1 MAGCQRHGANS
12 GNDNNNQ
19 ECDNRDV
26 ILKGLGEQLHQIQER
41 LEHLEVAGRGPNCQE
56 GGAAHEGVHRHAH
69 RCFQNNS
76 SSEDE
81 DGINHFADPHDNSSD
96 AEDICSQNSIGNHRN
111 NFHLRV
117 DLSEFEGRFDPDGFI
132 GWINTTDHVFAYKGI
147 PDEDKVLLAS

>member
-19 ECDNRDV
+19 ERDNRDV

-41 LEHLEVAGRGPNCQE
+41 LERLEAACRRPRRQE
-56 GGAAHEGVHRHAH
+56 GAAHEGVRRHAH

-81 DGINHFADPHDNSSD
+81 DGIKKRIFVLKILLAIMETISD
-96 AEDICSQNSIGNHRN
+96 YMLIFLN
-111 NFHLRV
+111 LR
-117 DLSEFEGRFDPDGFI
+117 EGFI
-132 GWINTTDHVFAYKGI
+132 LMD
-147 PDEDKVLLAS
+147 VLIG

>member
-1 MAGCQRHGANS
+1 MAGRQRRRANS
-12 GNDNNNQ
+12 GNDNNNNQ
-19 ECDNRDV
+19 ERDHRDV

-81 DGINHFADPHDNSSD
+81 DGIKKRIFVLKILLAIIETISNYMLIFLN
-96 AEDICSQNSIGNHRN
+96 
-111 NFHLRV
+111 LR
-117 DLSEFEGRFDPDGFI
+117 EGFI
-132 GWINTTDHVFAYKGI
+132 LMD
-147 PDEDKVLLAS
+147 VLIG

>member
-19 ECDNRDV
+19 ERDNRDV

-81 DGINHFADPHDNSSD
+81 DGIKKRIFVLKILLAIMETISNYMLIFLNLK
-96 AEDICSQNSIGNHRN
+96 E
-111 NFHLRV
+111 
-117 DLSEFEGRFDPDGFI
+117 GFI
-132 GWINTTDHVFAYKGI
+132 LMD
-147 PDEDKVLLAS
+147 VLIG